1 MASGCQRP
9 GREIQIFSIGVA
21 APAVDGSRREQD
33 SLLMQDPTLEIL
45 SAAFGLAAVL
55 AVAGAL
61 WRAGSLRMAAGQ
73 PDQPPPLPGGRVPV
87 WFFRPVD
94 LLGVL
99 FVFGVFGR
107 LALGQAGAAG
117 GEAPSAA
124 RPEMLLLSIALQF
137 FMAGVV
143 LVLAARRADPV
154 FALGLRWRRWPL
166 VFLLAPVSVVGMM
179 YLFKGLESFGYMRW
193 MQSLGVETMQDSVKL
208 LKQSQDPW
216 VVGLMTVAAV
226 VVAPV
231 CEEIVFRG
239 YCHGVLKRC
248 CGLWPA
254 ALVSSLVF
262 GCVHGHLAAALP
274 LACFGGVL
282 VLLYERTGSLWA
294 PVSAHFL
301 FNGATVVVQMVA
313 RHYGIDVGGGS

>member
-1 MASGCQRP
+1 
-9 GREIQIFSIGVA
+9 
-21 APAVDGSRREQD
+21 
-33 SLLMQDPTLEIL
+33 MQDPTVETL

-55 AVAGAL
+55 AFAGAL
-61 WRAGSLRMAAGQ
+61 WRAGSLRIAAAQ
-73 PDQPPPLPGGRVPV
+73 PGQPPPLPGGRVPV

-107 LALGQAGAAG
+107 LALGQAGSTQG
-117 GEAPSAA
+117 DMSATV
-124 RPEMLLLSIALQF
+124 RPEMLLLSIAFQC

-143 LVLAARRADPV
+143 LVLLVRRADPV
-154 FALGLRWRRWPL
+154 LALGLRWRRWPMVL
-166 VFLLAPVSVVGMM
+166 LLAPVSVIGMM
-179 YLFKGLESFGYMRW
+179 YLFKGLEVFGYMRW

-216 VVGLMTVAAV
+216 VVGLMAVAAV

-274 LACFGGVL
+274 LACFGVVL
-282 VLLYERTGSLWA
+282 VLLYEKTGSLWA

-301 FNGATVVVQMVA
+301 FNGTTVVVQAIA
-313 RHYGIDVGGGS
+313 RHYGIDAGGGS